1 LAGHWSGQSHL
12 NNGLCT
18 IFLRVKKMGTI
29 MKHSDDHKEVS
40 TPIVTHVTQITVS
53 LLPDD
58 GTASQAVAG
67 SETVTPAMVKQL
79 GKDVAERYSRVASMM
94 ELLASHGFSFRRSN
108 KAVHCFSSEVEAGEA
123 KRLLL
128 AAGFNDREFQI
139 VLEYTRGWGM
149 L

>member
-1 LAGHWSGQSHL
+1 MV
-12 NNGLCT
+12 T
-18 IFLRVKKMGTI
+18 TVKHT
-29 MKHSDDHKEVS
+29 DDHKKDS
-40 TPIVTHVTQITVS
+40 APIVTHVTQITIG

-58 GTASQAVAG
+58 KSTISQAAAG
-67 SETVTPAMVKQL
+67 SGGPITPAMVKQL
-79 GKDVAERYSRVASMM
+79 GKDIAGYYSRVASMM

-108 KAVHCFSSEVEAGEA
+108 KAVHCYSREVEAGEA